1 MKRTVLI
8 IIVAMIAAG
17 FVFAGGSGE
26 NSGAVKKWKLAH
38 VRPDGTSTDID
49 VKAFIQEVSDK
60 TAGKIQMDIY
70 SNSQLGNYTV
80 VQERLS
86 VGDVELQLAPA
97 GTSVTKAMGIV
108 SAPYLVST
116 WDDVRKVFARSGA
129 LWVSMEKLF
138 EKENIKVLGM
148 YPKYFGGIALA
159 KEPASIKLGE
169 PKGLKIRVPG
179 MKAYEKTAEAYGFIA
194 TPIAFSEAFTAIQT
208 GIVDGAI
215 GSGAEGYWSSFRD
228 LTKYYLPVNDHFEM
242 WYLMM
247 SNDTWRK
254 LSDSE
259 KKIVSDAALNFEKK
273 RFATAEGE
281 TRDYEKKL
289 EDNGVRIIR
298 YSDAELKAIAKKVE
312 TEVWPV
318 IKNDYGADFFD
329 EIIIKR

>member
-148 YPKYFGGIALA
+148 
-159 KEPASIKLGE
+159 
-169 PKGLKIRVPG
+169 
-179 MKAYEKTAEAYGFIA
+179 
-194 TPIAFSEAFTAIQT
+194 
-208 GIVDGAI
+208 
-215 GSGAEGYWSSFRD
+215 
-228 LTKYYLPVNDHFEM
+228 
-242 WYLMM
+242 
-247 SNDTWRK
+247 
-254 LSDSE
+254 
-259 KKIVSDAALNFEKK
+259 
-273 RFATAEGE
+273 
-281 TRDYEKKL
+281 
-289 EDNGVRIIR
+289 
-298 YSDAELKAIAKKVE
+298 
-312 TEVWPV
+312 
-318 IKNDYGADFFD
+318 
-329 EIIIKR
+329 